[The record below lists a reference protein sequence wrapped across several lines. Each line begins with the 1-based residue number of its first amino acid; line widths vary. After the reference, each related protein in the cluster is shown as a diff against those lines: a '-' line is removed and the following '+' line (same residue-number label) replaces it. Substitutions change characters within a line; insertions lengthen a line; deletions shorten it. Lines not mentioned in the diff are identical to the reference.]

1 MTIFLFYGNNCNA
14 DENNIFF
21 TEGNYFDNFK
31 YEMQSIFDE
40 YDNAILNKQP
50 NFIEKIFNLIYK
62 QENILIGV
70 VGESASG
77 KSTLIKEIQKSA
89 TRLDLPISFLNADN
103 YYKDVSEIVR
113 RTNKN
118 VSTLIKESLLDL
130 DCPEAFDLGLLKGDL
145 FKLKNGTNI
154 FSPKYSMDGTGS
166 SIPNQIQVQSNNV
179 IITEGIAVAYEEVS
193 DVFDFKIYVD
203 IDIDTRKERFINR
216 SKERQIKEGDI
227 NEMWNRVATAGEKYI
242 QPRKKDADIVVSGD
256 INIDTMGLIISKFN
270 NLISKYRKLIN

>member
-154 FSPKYSMDGTGS
+154 FSPKYSMDGTGG

-216 SKERQIKEGDI
+216 SKERQIEEGDI

>member
-31 YEMQSIFDE
+31 YEMHSIFNE

-118 VSTLIKESLLDL
+118 VSTLIKEGLLDL
-130 DCPEAFDLGLLKGDL
+130 DCPKAFDLGLLKGDL

-154 FSPKYSMDGTGS
+154 FSPKYSMDGTGA
-166 SIPNQIQVQSNNV
+166 SIPNQIQIRSNNV

-203 IDIDTRKERFINR
+203 IDIDTRKERFMNR
-216 SKERQIKEGDI
+216 AKERQIEEGDI